1 MSGDDHT
8 HLGCSGGTTQGGTPV
23 GALIRAAADGEL
35 TDAQVAEFERLCAER
50 NCTQDRVK
58 FEQTLKDCCGRV
70 MNAPCCTEALRVKV
84 LRIAAETRP
93 TNPELAPA
101 PASSRAEAMAHTT
114 RQQAVWRRSP
124 GMVAAAAVLAG
135 AAGVLV
141 WQATRV
147 PTSQAPVGWNAE
159 QVSYREQV
167 SGFVANEHGRCCKS
181 KEAADAKLV
190 IRDPEKARQHLT
202 DLFGLPADTVTPG
215 ADFVRFFG
223 GGDCHVPGTD
233 RSAHLRFDAVTPEG
247 ETVRLSLFVAP
258 DQQKLPMDEGVTYA
272 VASKACLDTGL
283 GLYAWR
289 SNGILYLLVSEAKGD
304 FCTQVRKALHAPTTL
319 AAL

>member
-35 TDAQVAEFERLCAER
+35 TEAQVAEFERLCAER

-70 MNAPCCTEALRVKV
+70 MNAPCCTEALRAKV

-93 TNPELAPA
+93 TTPESTPIPA
-101 PASSRAEAMAHTT
+101 PSRAEAMAPST
-114 RQQAVWRRSP
+114 RQQSFWRGSP

-141 WQATRV
+141 LQAMRV
-147 PTSQAPVGWNAE
+147 PTAQAPAGWNAE
-159 QVSYREQV
+159 QVSYREEV
-167 SGFVANEHGRCCKS
+167 SGFVADEHGRCCKS

-190 IRDPEKARQHLT
+190 IRDPEKAREHLT
-202 DLFGLPADTVTPG
+202 NLFGLPAETVTPG

-223 GGDCHVPGTD
+223 GGDCHVPGAD

-258 DQQKLPMDEGVTYA
+258 DQQRLPMDEGVTYA
-272 VASKACLDTGL
+272 VASKACLDNGV

-289 SNGILYLLVSEAKGD
+289 SNGILYLLVSEAKGE
-304 FCTQVRKALHAPTTL
+304 FCTQVRQALRAPSTL
-319 AAL
+319 ASL